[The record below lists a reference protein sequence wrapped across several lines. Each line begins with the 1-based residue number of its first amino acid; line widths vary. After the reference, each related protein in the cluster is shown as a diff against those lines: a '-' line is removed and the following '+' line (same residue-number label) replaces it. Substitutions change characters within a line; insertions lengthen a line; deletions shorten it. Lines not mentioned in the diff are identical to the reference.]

1 MAGKTYGFDRK
12 GTIKRGEKEKQA
24 LIDSIH
30 KARKESQKKKN

>member
-30 KARKESQKKKN
+30 KARKEGQKKKK